1 VGQWPDH
8 RVPGRSLTAATA
20 TPSVR
25 CNDPAREDR
34 TVRVEPL
41 PDDFKTELVKPAER
55 GQVRAGEGS
64 VKHVEVF
71 QMGSVRTSIFGR
83 PRPLPSHR
91 RADKRYTLN
100 CVEPPI
106 QQRTS
111 YSPSWCGSASVGI
124 RGLETAQEARHEH
137 LGLTESKQ
145 MAARKLFHIEP

>member
-8 RVPGRSLTAATA
+8 RVPGRPLTAATA
-20 TPSVR
+20 TPAVR
-25 CNDPAREDR
+25 CDDPTHEDR

-41 PDDFKTELVKPAER
+41 PDDFKTELVEPAER

-91 RADKRYTLN
+91 RADQRYTLN
-100 CVEPPI
+100 CVEPLYLSD
-106 QQRTS
+106 R
-111 YSPSWCGSASVGI
+111 
-124 RGLETAQEARHEH
+124 LTAEARYNLHGH
-137 LGLTESKQ
+137 
-145 MAARKLFHIEP
+145 HI